1 MTVRR
6 QLTLFV
12 PPPAAQPLEALRRV
26 VDPVQ
31 AGLIAAHVTLCR
43 EDELA
48 SVDDVELA
56 RRLAAGTALPLTLT
70 FGPAERFDGHG
81 LLLPCI
87 AGEAAFRELR
97 EQVLGTRSIRR
108 QVPHLTLAHPR
119 NPVAPGNSLEHSL
132 AALPA
137 PLAITFGAIT
147 LIEQVDRQP
156 WRIL

>member
-1 MTVRR
+1 M
-6 QLTLFV
+6 
-12 PPPAAQPLEALRRV
+12 LEAVRRV

-48 SVDDVELA
+48 SVDDAELA
-56 RRLAAGTALPLTLT
+56 QRLAASTAPPLALT

-87 AGEAAFRELR
+87 AGESAFRELR
-97 EQVLGTRSIRR
+97 EQVLGIAPVRR

-119 NPVAPGNSLEHSL
+119 NPMAPGNSLEHAL
-132 AALPA
+132 AALAA
-137 PLAITFGAIT
+137 PLAITFTTVT